1 MLQSLTMGNTAIY
14 VFVFGSGLV
23 GLLFVVFLIHR
34 IMKHD
39 AGNET
44 VRNIVGAIR
53 SGSGVFL
60 KREYRILAIF
70 TVIMVV
76 ILSAFVEPRPWSG
89 IAYLFGTLMSALA
102 GFMGMAIA
110 TRANG
115 RTTVAAERN
124 WHEGLKVAFSAGGV
138 MGFSVVSLGLLGVAL
153 TIVVT
158 GDHYL
163 ALSFAF
169 GSSAVALFL
178 RVGGGIF
185 TKCADVG
192 ADLVG
197 KVEKSI
203 PEDDPRNAA
212 VIADNVGDNVG
223 DIAGMGSD
231 LYESYV
237 SSIAAA
243 IVLGV
248 AALGV
253 RDGILLPLVLAAA
266 GIIVSMVGALL
277 VRPKH
282 RDDNFEQQVSGAQ
295 KSMNFGVFAANGI
308 MIVVAFLLVR
318 WMTGGL
324 DAFWALIAGMF
335 AGVGISATTEYYTSA
350 SYKPTQDI
358 ARASTGGPALT
369 IMNGFS
375 QSMMSIV
382 PPVIIVSVAS
392 IIAYAT
398 SGLFGIGMAALGLL
412 VNLGVTLSMD
422 CYGPI
427 SDNAAGIAEMA
438 GLDHRVRERCEALD
452 AVGNTT
458 AALGK
463 GFSIG
468 SAALAALAWIAT
480 YFETAN
486 IEVANLI
493 SIDVLVGTLIG
504 GMLPFLFSAL
514 AIGGVGR
521 GAGDV
526 VEEVRRQFREIPGI
540 MDRTARP
547 DYERCVDIA
556 TKRAL
561 REMVVP
567 GLLVILVPLALGF
580 TLGPRSVAGLL
591 VGSLITGFMLATLM
605 SNAGGAWDNAKKFV
619 ESGEVGGKN
628 SEAHKATIVGDTV
641 GDPFKDTAGP
651 SLNILV
657 KLVGKVAVIFA
668 AGFTALLVL

>member
-1 MLQSLTMGNTAIY
+1 MVQFRMDVSTARWLIFGPG
-14 VFVFGSGLV
+14 VAGLCFVAFLV
-23 GLLFVVFLIHR
+23 HR
-34 IMKHD
+34 IMKND
-39 AGNET
+39 EGSES
-44 VRNIVGAIR
+44 VREIVGAIR
-53 SGSGVFL
+53 SGARVFL
-60 KREYRILAIF
+60 HREYRILAIF
-70 TVIMVV
+70 TVVMVIV
-76 ILSAFVEPRPWSG
+76 LVLLVEPRPWSG
-89 IAYLFGTLMSALA
+89 IAYLFGTVMSALA
-102 GFMGMAIA
+102 GFLGMAIA

-124 WHEGLKVAFSAGGV
+124 WHEGLQVAFSAGGV
-138 MGFSVVSLGLLGVAL
+138 MGFSVVSLGLIGVAL
-153 TIVVT
+153 TVIVT

-197 KVEKSI
+197 KVENSI

-248 AALGV
+248 AAYGTREGV
-253 RDGILLPLVLAAA
+253 LLPLVLAAV
-266 GIIVSMVGALL
+266 GILVSIVGALL
-277 VRPKH
+277 VRPTH
-282 RDDNFEQQVSGAQ
+282 REDDFEKQVEGAQ
-295 KSMNFGVFAANGI
+295 RSMNFGVYAANVL
-308 MIVVAFLLVR
+308 MIVVSFFLIR

-324 DAFWALIAGMF
+324 AVFWALLVGML
-335 AGVGISATTEYYTSA
+335 AGVGISAATEYYTSA
-350 SYKPTQDI
+350 AYKPTQEI

-369 IMNGFS
+369 IMQGFS
-375 QSMMSIV
+375 LSMVSIV
-382 PPVIIVSVAS
+382 APVVIVSAAS
-392 IIAYAT
+392 LVAYAAT
-398 SGLFGIGMAALGLL
+398 GLFGIGMAALGLL

-468 SAALAALAWIAT
+468 SAALASLAWIAT
-480 YFETAN
+480 YFETAG
-486 IEVANLI
+486 IEVANLMYI
-493 SIDVLVGTLIG
+493 EVLVGTLLG

-521 GAGDV
+521 GAADV
-526 VEEVRRQFREIPGI
+526 VTEVRRQFKEIPGL
-540 MDRTARP
+540 MAGSARP

-561 REMVVP
+561 REMIIP
-567 GLLVILVPLALGF
+567 GLLVIVVPLALGY
-580 TLGPRSVAGLL
+580 TLGPKAVAGLL
-591 VGSLITGFMLATLM
+591 VGALITGFMLATMM

-668 AGFTALLVL
+668 AGFTALIVF

>member
-1 MLQSLTMGNTAIY
+1 MNDITITVS
-14 VFVFGSGLV
+14 VFGSGV
-23 GLLFVVFLIHR
+23 AGLLFVVFLIRR
-34 IMKHD
+34 IMAHD
-39 AGNET
+39 EGNDSVQE
-44 VRNIVGAIR
+44 IVGAIR
-53 SGSGVFL
+53 SGAGVFL
-60 KREYRILAIF
+60 RREYRILAVF
-70 TVIMVV
+70 TVVMVG
-76 ILSAFVEPRPWSG
+76 ILSVFVEPRPWSG
-89 IAYLFGTLMSALA
+89 VAYLFGTVMSALA
-102 GFMGMAIA
+102 GFIGMAIA

-115 RTTVAAERN
+115 RTTVAAQRN
-124 WHEGLKVAFSAGGV
+124 WHEGLKVAFSAGAV
-138 MGFSVVSLGLLGVAL
+138 MGFSVVSLGLLGIAL
-153 TIVVT
+153 TVIIT
-158 GDHYL
+158 GNHYL

-253 RDGILLPLVLAAA
+253 RDGVLLPLVLAAA
-266 GIIVSMVGALL
+266 GIIVSIAGALL

-282 RDDNFEQQVSGAQ
+282 KEDNFEQQVAGAQ
-295 KSMNFGVFAANGI
+295 KAMNVGVFAANGI
-308 MIVVAFLLVR
+308 MIVVAFLLIR
-318 WMTGGL
+318 WMTGSL
-324 DAFWALIAGMF
+324 DAFWAVIVGMF
-335 AGVGISATTEYYTSA
+335 AGIGISATTEYYTSA
-350 SYKPTQDI
+350 AYKPTQDI

-369 IMNGFS
+369 IMQGFAL
-375 QSMMSIV
+375 SMMSIV

-392 IIAYAT
+392 IVAYAT

-486 IEVANLI
+486 IDVANI
-493 SIDVLVGTLIG
+493 MSIDVLVGTLIG

-521 GAGDV
+521 GAGEV

-540 MDRTARP
+540 MERTARP

-561 REMVVP
+561 REMIVP
-567 GLLVILVPLALGF
+567 GLLVIVVPLALGY
-580 TLGPRSVAGLL
+580 TLGARSVAGLL
-591 VGSLITGFMLATLM
+591 VGSLVTGFMLATMM
-605 SNAGGAWDNAKKFV
+605 SNAGGAWDNAKKYV

-641 GDPFKDTAGP
+641 GDPLKDTAGP

-668 AGFTALLVL
+668 AGFTTLLVL